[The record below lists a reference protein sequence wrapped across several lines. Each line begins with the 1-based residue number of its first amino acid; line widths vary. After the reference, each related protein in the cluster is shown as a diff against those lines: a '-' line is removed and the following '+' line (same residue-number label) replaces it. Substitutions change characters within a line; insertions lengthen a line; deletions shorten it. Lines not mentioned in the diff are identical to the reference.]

1 MFPVMVFPWPL
12 TLGSYE
18 VKGGCG
24 SHVLRKYD
32 RQGVSM
38 VISAFP
44 SGPSLFSVYLCCP
57 RFLEQAQGSVPQGPV
72 AAVPGTGTG
81 LWRVGG

>member
-32 RQGVSM
+32 RQGSVWSSQLFP
-38 VISAFP
+38 VGPLCSLSTSAILASWNRLRDLSPKVLWQP
-44 SGPSLFSVYLCCP
+44 SQG
-57 RFLEQAQGSVPQGPV
+57 LELGCGE
-72 AAVPGTGTG
+72 
-81 LWRVGG
+81 